1 MAIHSSILALR
12 RIPWAEEPGGLQT
25 MESYFDYLFP
35 CAFITFFF
43 QQFFAT
49 IFNNFFSFNCV
60 ILQKSEHT
68 NEHPSH
74 PCSVLRED
82 KPA

>member
-12 RIPWAEEPGGLQT
+12 RIPWTEEPGGLQT

-43 QQFFAT
+43 NNFLQQFST
-49 IFNNFFSFNCV
+49 IFFFNCV
-60 ILQKSEHT
+60 IPQKSEHT
-68 NEHPSH
+68 NEHRRH